1 MGVADRKAREFER
14 REQDILKAAY
24 TLFMDKGPKMVTNE
38 MIAEASE
45 IGKGTIYKH
54 FKSKSDIFAVLLI
67 QHVNL
72 LHCYVID
79 NFNYELPVLER
90 IKEFLRLHLNF
101 FAENPGAH
109 KICIQFRSLIIDDN
123 LDPDVAKRY
132 HDMYREKNL
141 MLEKMI
147 DEAIELDLV
156 IDLPA
161 PDITALVTGMLLG
174 IMNELSSDFISDR
187 ETLDVAIV
195 EGSVKSVLK

>member
-38 MIAEASE
+38 MIAQASE

-79 NFNYELPVLER
+79 KLNDKLPVLER
-90 IKEFLRLHLNF
+90 IKEFLRLHLTF
-101 FAENPGAH
+101 FSEKPGAH
-109 KICIQFRSLIIDDN
+109 KICIQFRALIIDDS
-123 LDPDVAKRY
+123 LDPAIARRY
-132 HDMYREKNL
+132 HDMYREKNI
-141 MLEKMI
+141 MLEKMF
-147 DEAIELDLV
+147 DEAKELGLV

-174 IMNELSSDFISDR
+174 VMNELTNDFVSDR
-187 ETLDVAIV
+187 EALDLAIV
-195 EGSVKSVLK
+195 EGAVKSVLK